1 MSNRKVMMIH
11 LIVGLIKKIWPY
23 KMSYF
28 SESAHSKKEI
38 KISLNFSTCAT
49 KSGLAKM
56 ADLESLKQDNEL
68 DIDKLKKVQN
78 GLNNLKSTVATL
90 DVDKVRPGPVD
101 LKNLS
106 DAVKY
111 EGVKKT

>member
-1 MSNRKVMMIH
+1 MI
-11 LIVGLIKKIWPY
+11 
-23 KMSYF
+23 
-28 SESAHSKKEI
+28 
-38 KISLNFSTCAT
+38 
-49 KSGLAKM
+49 
-56 ADLESLKQDNEL
+56 
-68 DIDKLKKVQN
+68 KLKKVQN

-90 DVDKVRPGPVD
+90 DVDKVKPGPVD